1 MMDDTLDIRI
11 DGTPVTSAQVEDWE
25 LRRARAVLPGLRGI
39 LKLRVA
45 THPYPNDLA
54 SLRAELLRLKEQCG
68 RQGLRD
74 GLSCGIGITGFVSKL
89 TGFFSGG
96 RRKQCVTEV
105 RVPRCSAK
113 QIFDTIDDLM
123 RNDTQANR
131 QSNLLAC
138 PDHYVL
144 EPRGDTLEV
153 IETTGGSPFPARFFM
168 RFDDESGVKTPR
180 DPAYPYQSVGTARLM
195 DGTVM
200 GGVRHQMR
208 DDGDGALVR
217 LMVEF
222 PSAVPQH
229 MIREHQW
236 HLACEFSH
244 WLREA
249 MKAAERAT

>member
-1 MMDDTLDIRI
+1 MNDTLDIRI
-11 DGTPVTSAQVEDWE
+11 DGTLVTSAQVEDWE
-25 LRRARAVLPGLRGI
+25 ARRARAVLPKLRRI
-39 LKLRVA
+39 LKLEA
-45 THPYPNDLA
+45 TAHPLPNDLA
-54 SLRAELLRLKEQCG
+54 SLRTELLRLKEQCG
-68 RQGLRD
+68 RQVLREGLR
-74 GLSCGIGITGFVSKL
+74 GGIRITGVVSKL
-89 TGFFSGG
+89 TGLLSGG

-105 RVPRCSAK
+105 KVPRCSAR
-113 QIFDTIDDLM
+113 QIFETIDDLM
-123 RNDTQANR
+123 RNDTLANR

-144 EPRGDTLEV
+144 APRGDTLEV

-180 DPAYPYQSVGTARLM
+180 DPTYPYQSVGTARLM

-249 MKAAERAT
+249 MKTAERAT

>member
-1 MMDDTLDIRI
+1 MNDTLDIRI
-11 DGTPVTSAQVEDWE
+11 DGTQVTSAQVEDWE
-25 LRRARAVLPGLRGI
+25 ARRARVVLPKLRRM
-39 LKLRVA
+39 LKLEA
-45 THPYPNDLA
+45 NAQPLPDDLA
-54 SLRAELLRLKEQCG
+54 SLRAELLRLKEECG

-74 GLSCGIGITGFVSKL
+74 GLSVGIGITGFVSKL

-180 DPAYPYQSVGTARLM
+180 DPTFPYQSVGTARLK
-195 DGTVM
+195 DGTAL

-249 MKAAERAT
+249 MKAAEPAT

>member
-1 MMDDTLDIRI
+1 MNDTLDIRI
-11 DGTPVTSAQVEDWE
+11 DGTSVTSAQVEDWE
-25 LRRARAVLPGLRGI
+25 TRRARVVLP
-39 LKLRVA
+39 KLRRMLKRKA
-45 THPYPNDLA
+45 TALPLPDDLA
-54 SLRAELLRLKEQCG
+54 SLRAELLRLKEECG

-74 GLSCGIGITGFVSKL
+74 GLSGGIGITGLVSKL
-89 TGFFSGG
+89 TGFVSGG

-113 QIFDTIDDLM
+113 RIFDTIDDLM
-123 RNDTQANR
+123 RNDSQANR

-153 IETTGGSPFPARFFM
+153 IETTGGAPFPARFFM
-168 RFDDESGVKTPR
+168 RFEDESGVKTPR
-180 DPAYPYQSVGTARLM
+180 DPAFPYQSVGTARLM

-208 DDGDGALVR
+208 DDGDGVLVR

-249 MKAAERAT
+249 MKAAERVT